1 VSGVGARGAVTSRE
15 VILSRI
21 RSALADVPATEPT
34 EWERASDP
42 DPATAYALGGKR
54 ARGEL
59 VALFAE
65 RCGDYRATVTRC
77 AEDDDAIAGAV
88 ADACGRHRAHA
99 VVAPPGFSR
108 AWVPPGLEVRI
119 DDPPLEL
126 TALDTVDGVITG
138 CALAIAVTGTIA
150 LDAGPSQGRRALTLV
165 PDLHV
170 CVVRAEQ
177 IVFGVV
183 EAVAA
188 LGAVVRHARA
198 PLTLISGPSATSD
211 IELQRVEGVHGPRRL
226 EVVVAG

>member
-1 VSGVGARGAVTSRE
+1 VTSRE

-21 RSALADVPATEPT
+21 RSALADVPAAEPAA
-34 EWERASDP
+34 WERGSDSDP
-42 DPATAYALGGKR
+42 AAAYALGGER
-54 ARGEL
+54 DRGEL
-59 VALFAE
+59 VELFAE

-77 AEDDDAIAGAV
+77 EEDDDSIAGAV
-88 ADACGRHRAHA
+88 ADACGRHRAQA
-99 VVAPPGFSR
+99 IVAPPGLAR
-108 AWVPPGLEVRI
+108 AWLPPGLEVRI

-126 TALDTVDGVITG
+126 AALDAVDGVITG

-170 CVVRAEQ
+170 CVVRAVQ
-177 IVFGVV
+177 ILFGVV
-183 EAVAA
+183 EALAA
-188 LGAVVRHARA
+188 LREAVRSARA